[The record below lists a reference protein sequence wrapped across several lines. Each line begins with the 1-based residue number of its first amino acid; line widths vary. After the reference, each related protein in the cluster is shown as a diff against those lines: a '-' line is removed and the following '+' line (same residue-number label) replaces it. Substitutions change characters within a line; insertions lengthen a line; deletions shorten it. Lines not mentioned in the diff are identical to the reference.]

1 MNKQQAVEL
10 VKRVNGLY
18 PKSPLPKE
26 AAKVWIESLMIYDY
40 ELTNQKLTDFYKL
53 SKFAPHISDI
63 LPKVEV
69 NQALIEYEKIQRD
82 IEKNKEEPED
92 AEVLAEIERIT
103 AELKESLKNE

>member
-1 MNKQQAVEL
+1 MNKEQAVKI

-18 PKSPLPKE
+18 IKSSLSKE
-26 AAKVWIESLMIYDY
+26 AAKIWIETLLKYDY
-40 ELTNQKLTDFYKL
+40 EFTNQKITDFYKV

-69 NQALIEYEKIQRD
+69 NQALIEYEKIQKD

-92 AEVLAEIERIT
+92 AAVLAEIERIT
-103 AELKESLKNE
+103 AQLKEELQNE

>member
-1 MNKQQAVEL
+1 MNKEQAVEL

-18 PKSPLPKE
+18 PKSQLSKE
-26 AAKVWIESLMIYDY
+26 AAKVWVESLMIYDY